1 MTGVLEESYTSR
13 RRRST
18 SAGQK
23 SRRERLRRDR
33 RRRWG
38 VVVVATLSGVVATLS
53 SAPTSAPAQSTR
65 TTSTTTAPSVDGRF
79 STFFLGHRST
89 DGTLDLAVLFGV
101 DTTEPRRVSALLLPP
116 PTMVQ
121 VAALQ
126 QQTLGELP
134 ALVDD
139 EVLISVIENAT
150 GVRIDSSIIA
160 DDVQLAKLLEPAD
173 PIPVDFAR
181 GIRIDDAAGT
191 LGFAGGPQRLAS
203 PDAFRVLLGDE
214 PDGTLSHMVTVGA
227 VLEGWLHRLGSPRVA
242 RPTVAVDARAKILRT
257 MGGLEPRWWTL
268 PVERVDAGDEER
280 FRMLREDVST
290 LVAGQF
296 GPATLRDGRRPKVE
310 LRNGTGTVGLTQI
323 VSTFVIPIGIEV
335 VHTENVVGFGV
346 ATTTVVY
353 YRTDDKEA
361 AEDVVEAMGVGEA
374 VQVKE
379 QIDFVDLT
387 VIVGSDFEAAHP
399 EVFGR

>member
-1 MTGVLEESYTSR
+1 M
-13 RRRST
+13 
-18 SAGQK
+18 
-23 SRRERLRRDR
+23 
-33 RRRWG
+33 
-38 VVVVATLSGVVATLS
+38 VVAALSGILATLS
-53 SAPTSAPAQSTR
+53 SGPTTAPAAEAPDD
-65 TTSTTTAPSVDGRF
+65 STTTQTASETGRF
-79 STFFLGHRST
+79 TTFFLGHRAV

-101 DTTEPRRVSALLLPP
+101 DTNEPRRVSALLLPP

-139 EVLISVIENAT
+139 AVLLSVVENAT

-160 DDVQLAKLLEPAD
+160 DDVLLAKLLEPAD
-173 PIPVDFAR
+173 PIPVEFTR
-181 GIRIDDAAGT
+181 GIRIDDDAGT
-191 LGFAGGPQRLAS
+191 LGFAGGSQRLAA

-214 PDGTLSHMVTVGA
+214 PDGTLAHMVTVGA
-227 VLEGWLHRLGSPRVA
+227 VFEGWLQRLGSPKVA
-242 RPTVAVDARAKILRT
+242 RPTVAVDPRAKVLRA

-280 FRMLREDVST
+280 FRMLGDDVRN

-296 GPATLRDGRRPKVE
+296 GPAALRDGVRPKVE
-310 LRNGTGTVGLTQI
+310 LRNGTGTVGLTQ
-323 VSTFVIPIGIEV
+323 VVATFVIPIGIEV
-335 VHTENVVGFGV
+335 VHTENVSGFGV
-346 ATTTVVY
+346 PTTTVVY
-353 YRTDDKEA
+353 YRSEDKGA
-361 AEDVVEAMGVGEA
+361 AEDVVEALGVGEA
-374 VQVKE
+374 VRVKE

-387 VIVGSDFEAAHP
+387 VIVGADFEAAHP